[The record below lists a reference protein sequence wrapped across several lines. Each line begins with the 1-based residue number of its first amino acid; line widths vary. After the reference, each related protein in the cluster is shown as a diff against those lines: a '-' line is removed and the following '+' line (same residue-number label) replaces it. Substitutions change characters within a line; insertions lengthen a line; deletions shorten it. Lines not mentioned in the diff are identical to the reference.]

1 MTKGIIPKF
10 YPIIYGVISCTM
22 IPTNLFVTT
31 LFSVLFMIKM
41 ILYDVFQTLIEDKK
55 NSCKIINKTK
65 QAMKRKCQQQK
76 KKKK

>member
-1 MTKGIIPKF
+1 
-10 YPIIYGVISCTM
+10 M

-65 QAMKRKCQQQK
+65 QAMKRKCQQPK
-76 KKKK
+76 KKKNRRNNNTETETEV